1 MEDESKTLWGFW
13 SVFPLIR
20 TEYGDLFRKSPCSV
34 EIQELQTRKTPN
46 TDTFYAV
53 QFVDISN
60 KKKDILVQI
69 YHKSSA
75 IFQVN
80 NS

>member
-1 MEDESKTLWGFW
+1 MKVRLYGVFGPYFLLFGLNTEIYSVNLRVQSK
-13 SVFPLIR
+13 
-20 TEYGDLFRKSPCSV
+20 YRK
-34 EIQELQTRKTPN
+34 LQTRKTPN

-60 KKKDILVQI
+60 KKNDILVQI
-69 YHKSSA
+69 CHKSSA